1 MRFLIDTHTFI
12 WYIQNSEQL
21 TTSATAI
28 INNGSNKILLSTASI
43 WEMAIKQSTGKLNL
57 GLPCASFINGQM
69 SINKIELLPIKVAH
83 LDVIASLPL
92 HHRDSF
98 DRLLIA
104 QALVEKIPIVSIDV
118 AFDSY
123 PIQRIW

>member
-43 WEMAIKQSTGKLNL
+43 WEMAIKQSIRFLSDSKNLVNIDLYLNAL
-57 GLPCASFINGQM
+57 FLR
-69 SINKIELLPIKVAH
+69 NKQCCRSSLQLIDNIAEAV
-83 LDVIASLPL
+83 LDCYTRTVNSTSLS
-92 HHRDSF
+92 R
-98 DRLLIA
+98 
-104 QALVEKIPIVSIDV
+104 
-118 AFDSY
+118 
-123 PIQRIW
+123 